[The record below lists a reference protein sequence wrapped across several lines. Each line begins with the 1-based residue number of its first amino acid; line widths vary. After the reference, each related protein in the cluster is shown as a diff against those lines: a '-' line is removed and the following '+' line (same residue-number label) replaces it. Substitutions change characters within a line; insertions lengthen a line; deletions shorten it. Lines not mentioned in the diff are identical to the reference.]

1 MITLSRI
8 ASAALFAATFL
19 TTANDASIPYF
30 SNVRDVT
37 ISAGDRQ
44 NYVVLDPQVWEHT
57 RPDLADIRLYDGHA
71 QIPYVLRQRT
81 ARMSNVEQPA
91 KILNLGKVGDHTE
104 LDLDVSGV
112 EQYDRVR
119 LEIEGKDFVNTVLL
133 FGKDQLG
140 RGKTTQLGP
149 ATLYDFSREKL
160 GSNAVLSIPN
170 SSFLYL
176 HVQLAPGIR
185 PEQVKSAGVF
195 DVQEQKAAWT
205 KAGTCGAPVQNA
217 KTTTIDCDVRARVPL
232 DRLQFEIPSN
242 AVNFRRNVSVSD
254 SSGKQIANGNISRV
268 RMTHSGHTVSSEE
281 LAVSVF
287 GPHKDRVVVTIQ
299 NGDDAPLPIS
309 AMEPQAMERRLYFD
323 PAGKSFLKLYYGD
336 PKLEPPVYDYAKF
349 FEEDPSAAQAQLGPG
364 LHNAEYT
371 GRPDERPWSE
381 RHKSVLWVAMLAAVA
396 VLAALAVRG
405 LRTTSV
411 RA

>member
-1 MITLSRI
+1 MMPCSRI
-8 ASAALFAATFL
+8 AAVVLFAATFL
-19 TTANDASIPYF
+19 ATSNEASIPYF
-30 SNVRDVT
+30 SDVRDVT
-37 ISAGDRQ
+37 ISTADRQ
-44 NYVVLDPQVWEHT
+44 NYVVLDPEVWERA

-81 ARMSNVEQPA
+81 ARMSSVEQPA
-91 KILNLGKVGDHTE
+91 KILNLGRVGDHTE
-104 LDLDVSGV
+104 FDLDVSGV

-119 LEIEGKDFVNTVLL
+119 VEIEGKDFVNAALL
-133 FGKDQLG
+133 FGKHQLG
-140 RGKTTQLGP
+140 PGKSTQLGP

-160 GSNAVLSIPN
+160 GSNAVLSIPT
-170 SSFLYL
+170 SSFHYL
-176 HVQLAPGIR
+176 HVQLSPGIGA
-185 PEQVKSAGVF
+185 EQVKSASVF

-205 KAGTCGAPVQNA
+205 KVGICGAPVQQA
-217 KTTTIDCDVRARVPL
+217 KTTTFECEVQARAPL

-242 AVNFRRNVSVSD
+242 ALNFRRNVSLAD
-254 SSGKQIANGNISRV
+254 SNGRQIANGNISRV
-268 RMTHSGHTVSSEE
+268 RMTHSGHKVSSEE

-287 GPHKDRVVVTIQ
+287 GPHKERVVITIQ

-309 AMEPQAMERRLYFD
+309 AVEPQAIERRIHFD
-323 PAGKSFLKLYYGD
+323 PNGKSFLKLYYGD
-336 PKLEPPVYDYAKF
+336 PKLEPPVYDYANF
-349 FEEDPSAAQAQLGPG
+349 FEEDTAAVPAQLGPG
-364 LHNAEYT
+364 MHNAEYR

-396 VLAALAVRG
+396 LLAALAVRG